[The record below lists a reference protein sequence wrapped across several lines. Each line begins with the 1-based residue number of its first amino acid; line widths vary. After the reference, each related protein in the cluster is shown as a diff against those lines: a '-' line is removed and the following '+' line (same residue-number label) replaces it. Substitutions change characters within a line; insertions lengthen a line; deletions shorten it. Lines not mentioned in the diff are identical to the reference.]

1 MTLIVNIKKKLSQFT
16 LDANFEVE
24 DFRLAILGQS
34 GAGKSILLKCIAGI
48 EKPDEGRIILDGT
61 VLFDSEKKI
70 NCPIQQRNI
79 GYLFQDYALF
89 PNMTVE
95 ENIAIA
101 LQKKGSQQEVKNY
114 IRDIRLTGYENEYPD
129 NLSNG
134 QKQRVAL
141 ARILISKPSILL
153 LDEPFS
159 ALDEHIKLNME
170 LELLEMLSTFNK
182 TVIFVSHNKQEVF
195 HISERTIVLHQGKA
209 GKVKETP
216 LLYQNPSTYSEA
228 MLAGY
233 KNIYRIE
240 DFNFPI
246 LCKPITVQ
254 DKYVVVP
261 MEALMISLQGSEQ
274 ASKWRC
280 LQCLN
285 NGDNRYLLCLQWEN
299 TKQYLWKYYLNGP
312 IREGS
317 IVYVSIDQKLLFY
330 VHA

>member
-16 LDANFEVE
+16 LDANFEVD
-24 DFRLAILGQS
+24 DFRLAILGES
-34 GAGKSILLKCIAGI
+34 GAGKSMLLKCIAGI

-61 VLFDSEKKI
+61 VLFDSEQKI
-70 NCPIQQRNI
+70 NCPIQQRSI

-89 PNMTVE
+89 PNMTVA

-101 LQKKGSQQEVKNY
+101 IPKKGTQQEVTEY
-114 IRDIRLTGYENEYPD
+114 IRDIGLTGYENEYPG
-129 NLSNG
+129 NLSSG

-141 ARILISKPSILL
+141 ARILISKPNILL

-195 HISERTIVLHQGKA
+195 HISERTVVLHQGKA
-209 GKVKETP
+209 GKVKETS
-216 LLYQNPSTYSEA
+216 LLYKNPSTYSEA

-233 KNIYRIE
+233 KNIYTIE
-240 DFNFPI
+240 DFNLPI
-246 LCKPITVQ
+246 QCKSLTVK
-254 DKYVVVP
+254 DKYIVVP
-261 MEALMISLQGSEQ
+261 MEALMISLERSEQ
-274 ASKWRC
+274 ASQWRC

-285 NGDNRYLLCLQWEN
+285 NGDNRYLLCLQWAN
-299 TKQYLWKYYLNGP
+299 TKQYVWKYYRNEP
-312 IREGS
+312 IKEGS
-317 IVYVSIDQKLLFY
+317 IVYISIDQKLLFY
-330 VHA
+330 VQA